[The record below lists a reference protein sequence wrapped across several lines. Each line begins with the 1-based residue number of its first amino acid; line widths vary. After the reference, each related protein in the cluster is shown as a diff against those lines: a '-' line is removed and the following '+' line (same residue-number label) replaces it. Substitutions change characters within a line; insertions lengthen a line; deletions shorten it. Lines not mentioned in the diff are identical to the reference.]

1 MKNIAVKILDKIY
14 NWARANSLSPLL
26 FSSSCCGIEVE
37 DFIHSDNNT
46 SGFGTENFK
55 TSPKQADLLI
65 VAGTVTYK
73 NAPVLLKTYEQM
85 AEPKYVIAVGECAC
99 SGGIFKDNSY
109 SVVCGADKIIPVDV
123 QIPMCPPSQE
133 ALANALEDLKQK
145 IKTETLEDR
154 HKYLLQN
161 QPKLEYN
168 DGTGILTTK
177 EFQLN

>member
-1 MKNIAVKILDKIY
+1 MTNIAIKVLDKIY

-26 FSSSCCGIEVE
+26 FSSSCCGIEIE
-37 DFIHSDNNT
+37 DFIHSNDN
-46 SGFGTENFK
+46 SADFGTKSFIIN
-55 TSPKQADLLI
+55 PKQADLLI
-65 VAGTVTYK
+65 VAGTITYK

-99 SGGIFKDNSY
+99 SGGVFKDNSY
-109 SVVCGADKIIPVDV
+109 SVVYGADKIIPVDV
-123 QIPMCPPSQE
+123 QIPMCPPSHE
-133 ALANALEDLKQK
+133 ALASALEDLKQK
-145 IKTETLEDR
+145 IKAETLEDR